1 MPITISTINLCLG
14 LKNKKLLVKRLM
26 DDNKIDVLC
35 MQETEVGNDLN
46 IDQLSIS
53 GYSLELEKNSIKSRV
68 GLYISKSLKYVR
80 RIDLEGQD
88 SNIVVI
94 DLDGVVKSRVIN
106 VYRSFAPQNGNSER
120 RNFQYQ
126 LALIEKAIHV
136 ENSREWG
143 DSVVHAVAWL
153 HYVYY

>member
-1 MPITISTINLCLG
+1 
-14 LKNKKLLVKRLM
+14 M

-80 RIDLEGQD
+80 RIDLEGHD
-88 SNIVVI
+88 SNIVII

-106 VYRSFAPQNGNSER
+106 VYRMNYFDKGNKLPAM
-120 RNFQYQ
+120 F
-126 LALIEKAIHV
+126 
-136 ENSREWG
+136 
-143 DSVVHAVAWL
+143 
-153 HYVYY
+153 

>member
-1 MPITISTINLCLG
+1 M
-14 LKNKKLLVKRLM
+14 LLVKRLM

-94 DLDGVVKSRVIN
+94 DLDRVVKSRVIN
-106 VYRSFAPQNGNSER
+106 VYRSFAPQNGDSER
-120 RNFQYQ
+120 RNFQY
-126 LALIEKAIHV
+126 LLTLIEKAIHV
-136 ENSREWG
+136 ENVILLG
-143 DSVVHAVAWL
+143 DFNLNYARKNDIG
-153 HYVYY
+153 YYWVILMFNVLMT

>member
-1 MPITISTINLCLG
+1 MEKDLTMVCNSVFTQSCFSNKKTDRQRKIKISTINLCLG

-68 GLYISKSLKYVR
+68 GVYISKSVKYVR
-80 RIDLEGQD
+80 LNDIFLTEKKAHMCAVLFQ
-88 SNIVVI
+88 
-94 DLDGVVKSRVIN
+94 LYFIN
-106 VYRSFAPQNGNSER
+106 S
-120 RNFQYQ
+120 
-126 LALIEKAIHV
+126 
-136 ENSREWG
+136 
-143 DSVVHAVAWL
+143 
-153 HYVYY
+153 